1 MSHTSVDSRPVH
13 PLAPLRRSGFR
24 YFLGVR
30 FGSMFGSTIAPI
42 ALAFA
47 ILDISHSASA
57 LGLVLAI
64 RHIPMLVLML
74 YGGVIADRFPRHL
87 VLAIANAVCC
97 LTQLLAA
104 ALLLTGVAE
113 VWQLAVIEGV
123 NGAAVAFTLPAIQ
136 GVIPHV
142 VPHDEI
148 PQANALGGLV
158 RTVTL
163 ISGASVGG
171 TIVAIAGAGW
181 GIAVDAATFGCAA
194 AFASRLK
201 LAPLERPSASTT
213 LHDLRAGWS
222 EIVTRQWALVGMAA
236 FGLFNAVQDGVFLT
250 LGPAVANQSF
260 GRLYW
265 GLLNAALT
273 AGMAV
278 GAHALLKLRP
288 RYPLRVG
295 MLGRLCEVPLILAL
309 GVAPSTVLLIPLA
322 AVAGAG
328 VALLSVSWDTALQ
341 QHIPSDK
348 LSRVVSFDNL
358 GSFVAIPVS
367 QAAVGPLA
375 ETFGIAEVIVAGG
388 ILYGGVA
395 LLALS
400 NRSFREFSRFVDVRS
415 SSTS

>member
-1 MSHTSVDSRPVH
+1 
-13 PLAPLRRSGFR
+13 
-24 YFLGVR
+24 
-30 FGSMFGSTIAPI
+30 
-42 ALAFA
+42 
-47 ILDISHSASA
+47 
-57 LGLVLAI
+57 
-64 RHIPMLVLML
+64 
-74 YGGVIADRFPRHL
+74 
-87 VLAIANAVCC
+87 
-97 LTQLLAA
+97 
-104 ALLLTGVAE
+104 
-113 VWQLAVIEGV
+113 
-123 NGAAVAFTLPAIQ
+123 
-136 GVIPHV
+136 
-142 VPHDEI
+142 
-148 PQANALGGLV
+148 
-158 RTVTL
+158 
-163 ISGASVGG
+163 
-171 TIVAIAGAGW
+171 
-181 GIAVDAATFGCAA
+181 
-194 AFASRLK
+194 
-201 LAPLERPSASTT
+201 
-213 LHDLRAGWS
+213 
-222 EIVTRQWALVGMAA
+222 MAA

-278 GAHALLKLRP
+278 GALALLKLRP